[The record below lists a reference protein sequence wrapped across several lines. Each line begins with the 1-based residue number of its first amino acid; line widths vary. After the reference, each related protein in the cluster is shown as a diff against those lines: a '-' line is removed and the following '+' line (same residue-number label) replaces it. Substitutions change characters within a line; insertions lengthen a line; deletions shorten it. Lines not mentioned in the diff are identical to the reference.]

1 MASKRVF
8 KGGSAA
14 SALFSGQE
22 GNEEKAVFPFRKV
35 GESFSLPLPHWVSWD
50 QCWDQFIPLSHS
62 EFLSC
67 LRLTSP
73 SHVLIA
79 SSFPRISGQ
88 NAWDSSEWCLEGVTR
103 SFTLLGRDWVKDT
116 AWTHISQSEPLT
128 PPRHQ
133 TAPWPLPEAS
143 INSFSLP

>member
-14 SALFSGQE
+14 PALFSGQE

-35 GESFSLPLPHWVSWD
+35 GESFSLPLSHWD

-88 NAWDSSEWCLEGVTR
+88 NRDSSEWCLEVRGDEELH
-103 SFTLLGRDWVKDT
+103 SDGKGLGKGH
-116 AWTHISQSEPLT
+116 WTHISQSGPLT
-128 PPRHQ
+128 APRHQ

-143 INSFSLP
+143 INSFSVL